1 MSLLQL
7 SATTLPR
14 SADAL
19 RSSVRGFLAEEREQ
33 GRYVPRCDN
42 WLGGIDPEF
51 SRRLGERGF
60 LGLTW
65 PRRYGGQERS
75 PLERFAV
82 TEELLAAGAPVAAHW
97 VSDRQVGPNLLRF
110 GSEDQKRTYLPGIA
124 CGQLLFCIG
133 MSEPDSGSDL
143 ASVRTQATRA
153 PGGWVVNGSKVWT
166 SGAHVAQAM
175 VALVRTT
182 PEADR
187 HDGLSQLI
195 VDMAAAGVQV
205 NPIRSI
211 DGGHHFNEVVLQDV
225 FVPDEHVLG
234 RIGDGWRQ
242 VTSELA
248 YERSGPERLMST
260 LPLLLEWCKRLRE
273 SSAPIDTAYADAVG
287 QLVARCWTLRQM
299 SLAVAAGLADGAMP
313 ATEAAMVKDLGA
325 QFERE
330 VIEVIRRHIDLEP
343 DAGSDDPLTRLLA
356 EAILHSPAFT
366 LRGGTTE
373 ILRKIVASSLGAR

>member
-1 MSLLQL
+1 MALLQL
-7 SATTLPR
+7 SAITLPQ
-14 SADAL
+14 SVGEV
-19 RSSVRGFLAEEREQ
+19 RSSVRAFLAEERCR
-33 GRYVPRCDN
+33 GRYVTRCDN
-42 WLGGIDPEF
+42 WLGGIDPVF
-51 SRRLGERGF
+51 SSRLGEHGF

-65 PRRYGGQERS
+65 PRRYGGHARS
-75 PLERFAV
+75 PLERFVV

-110 GSEDQKRTYLPGIA
+110 GSEEQKSTYLPGIA
-124 CGQLLFCIG
+124 RGELLFCIG

-143 ASVRTQATRA
+143 ASVRTQAVRVR
-153 PGGWVVNGSKVWT
+153 GGWVVNGSKVWT
-166 SGAHVAQAM
+166 SGAHVSQAM
-175 VALVRTT
+175 VALVRTD
-182 PEADR
+182 PAAER

-195 VDMAAAGVQV
+195 IDMASEGVQV

-225 FVPDEHVLG
+225 FVPDQRVLG
-234 RIGDGWRQ
+234 QIGDGWRQ

-248 YERSGPERLMST
+248 YERSGPERVMST
-260 LPLLLEWCKRLRE
+260 LPLLLAWCQRLRA
-273 SSAPIDTAYADAVG
+273 SSSPADPACAEAVG
-287 QLVARCWTLRQM
+287 GLVARFWTLRQM
-299 SLAVAAGLADGAMP
+299 SIAVAAALAGGAAP
-313 ATEAAMVKDLGA
+313 ATEAAMVKDLGT

-330 VIEVIRRHIDLEP
+330 VIEVIRRHVGIEP
-343 DAGSDDPLTRLLA
+343 DAGSDDELTRLLA